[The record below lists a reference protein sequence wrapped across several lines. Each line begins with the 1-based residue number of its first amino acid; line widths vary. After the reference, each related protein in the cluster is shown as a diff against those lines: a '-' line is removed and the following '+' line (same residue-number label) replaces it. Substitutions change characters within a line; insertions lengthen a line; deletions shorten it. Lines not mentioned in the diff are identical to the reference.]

1 MQMNDIIKKLKI
13 NGFVKSDFLSRMVHP
28 KSTEFFVD
36 LYYYSGCRCIEIG
49 DRRNRAFL
57 RTSSIKTFVIEP
69 GYDGIYFGITL
80 INKDK
85 DNEIYLFC
93 AFD

>member
-36 LYYYSGCRCIEIG
+36 LYYYSGRRCIEIG
-49 DRRNRAFL
+49 DSRNRAFI
-57 RTSSIKTFVIEP
+57 RTSSIKNFIIDH
-69 GYDGIYFGITL
+69 GYDGIYFGIKLT
-80 INKDK
+80 NTDV
-85 DNEIYLFC
+85 EIYLFC

>member
-36 LYYYSGCRCIEIG
+36 MYYYSGRRCIEIG

-80 INKDK
+80 TNIDS
-85 DNEIYLFC
+85 EIYLFC

>member
-28 KSTEFFVD
+28 KSTDFFVD
-36 LYYYSGCRCIEIG
+36 MYYYSGCRCIEIG
-49 DRRNRAFL
+49 DRRNRAFI
-57 RTSSIKTFVIEP
+57 RTSSIKTFIIEP

-80 INKDK
+80 TNTDV
-85 DNEIYLFC
+85 EIYLFC